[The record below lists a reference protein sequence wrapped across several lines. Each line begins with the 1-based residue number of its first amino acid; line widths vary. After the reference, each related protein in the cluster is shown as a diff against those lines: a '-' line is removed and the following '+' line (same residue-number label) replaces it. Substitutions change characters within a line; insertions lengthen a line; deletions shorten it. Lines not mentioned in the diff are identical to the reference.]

1 MAYLYLTI
9 AIIAEVTA
17 TTALK
22 ACDSFTKLAPSLVV
36 VVGYGLSLLF
46 LSITLRTIPVGIAYA
61 IWAGAGTA
69 FIVLSG
75 ALVLGQTLDAAA
87 IGGIGL
93 IVTGVVVINL
103 LSAAT
108 VH

>member
-22 ACDSFTKLAPSLVV
+22 ACDSFTKLGPSVV
-36 VVGYGLSLLF
+36 VVIGYGLSLLF
-46 LSITLRTIPVGIAYA
+46 LSITLRTMPVGIAYA

-69 FIVLSG
+69 FIALSG
-75 ALVLGQTLDAAA
+75 ALVLGQHLDTAA
-87 IGGIGL
+87 IGGIAL
-93 IVTGVVVINL
+93 IVAGVVVINL
-103 LSAAT
+103 FSASI